1 MKFSQIEIT
10 TKLPVEV
17 LSEVRGFL
25 AGTSAKTIFTPNP
38 EMIVATR
45 RDVEYASVLNR
56 SDINIAD
63 GFGLTILT
71 RGHLP
76 RYPGIDLVKDIL
88 EIANEKSSKIFLLG
102 TGNQKTLDVAV
113 AKIKEKYPR
122 VIISGTNIGPRFD
135 LSRKIIDESA
145 DEEAI
150 NQIIMTAPEI
160 IFVAFGHG
168 KQEKWIIEHKKD
180 FPSVR
185 IMMGV
190 GGAIDMIAG
199 VQRRAPCF
207 LRRIGLEWLWR
218 LLREPK
224 RIGRIYRATVV
235 FTLQNFKYFF
245 KHYD

>member
-10 TKLPVEV
+10 NKLPTEV
-17 LSEVRGFL
+17 LSQVRDFL
-25 AGTSAKTIFTPNP
+25 NGNKVRTIFTPNP
-38 EMIVATR
+38 EMIVLAR
-45 RDVEYASVLNR
+45 KDGEFAHVLNS
-56 SDINIAD
+56 SDLNVAD
-63 GFGLTILT
+63 GSGITILT

-76 RYPGIDLVKDIL
+76 RYPGVELMRDIL

-102 TGNQKTLDVAV
+102 TGNQKTLGTAV

-122 VIISGTNIGPRFD
+122 IIISGTNIGPHFD
-135 LSRKIIDESA
+135 QSGKITDESV
-145 DEEAI
+145 DEESI

-160 IFVAFGHG
+160 VFVAFGHG
-168 KQEKWIIEHKKD
+168 KQEKWIMKHKKD

-190 GGAIDMIAG
+190 GGSIDMIAG

-207 LRRIGLEWLWR
+207 LRKIGLEWLWR
-218 LLREPK
+218 LICEPK

>member
-17 LSEVRGFL
+17 LSEVRDFL

-45 RDVEYASVLNR
+45 KDAEFSSVLNR

-63 GFGLTILT
+63 GSGLTILT

-135 LSRKIIDESA
+135 LSGKIIDESA
-145 DEEAI
+145 DEEAV

-160 IFVAFGHG
+160 IFVAFGHS
-168 KQEKWIIEHKKD
+168 KQEKWIMEHKKD
-180 FPSVR
+180 FPSAR